1 VPGSHGFVPRLLL
14 YHASRDLV
22 PLYAVYSLLFADH
35 GISAS
40 HISLLL
46 IIWSATSF
54 VFEVP
59 SGAWADAFD
68 RRHLL
73 VASAFVYAAGF
84 ATWMVWPTFPGFAL
98 GFVLWGLSGS
108 LMSGTFESLIYD
120 ELLERGAAEAYPSLI
135 GWAHSTAMLANLGAT
150 VVAAPL
156 LATGGYPLVGWA
168 SVAICGGQAVL
179 AATLPVSDRARRP
192 AHDSPLAETERVT
205 SRYVAMLRAGLAESR
220 HQPDVRRVLLL
231 AAAMVGLTAYDEY
244 FPLVARA
251 HGVTTAEIP
260 LLVAITVA
268 GQAIGTA
275 LVGRTARLPA
285 RAVGGLLAVGAASV
299 SVGALVT
306 PYVGFVAIGVGYGLL
321 NNAMLV
327 GETRLQDA
335 ITGPARAT
343 VTSVLGFLEEVVAL
357 LVYATFALGSHV
369 LGFPALVALLAVP
382 VLVVA
387 GAVARHLPPAGRV
400 REDSSPDVSPS

>member
-1 VPGSHGFVPRLLL
+1 MLL

-40 HISLLL
+40 HISLLFIL
-46 IIWSATSF
+46 WSATSF

-59 SGAWADAFD
+59 SGAWADSFD
-68 RRHLL
+68 RRRLL
-73 VASAFVYAAGF
+73 VVSAGIYAAGF
-84 ATWMVWPTFPGFAL
+84 ATWMTWQTFPGFAL
-98 GFVLWGLSGS
+98 GFVLWGLSSS
-108 LMSGTFESLIYD
+108 LMSGTFESLVYD
-120 ELLERGAAEAYPSLI
+120 ELVTRDAADAYPSLI
-135 GWAHSTAMLANLGAT
+135 GWAHSTALVANLAAT
-150 VVAAPL
+150 VLAAPL
-156 LATGGYPLVGWA
+156 LALGGYPLVGWT
-168 SVAICGGQAVL
+168 SVAICGGQALL
-179 AATLPVSDRARRP
+179 AATLPVSEQARRA
-192 AHDSPLAETERVT
+192 AHASPLAETERAAT
-205 SRYVAMLRAGLAESR
+205 RYVAMLRAGLAESR
-220 HQPDVRRVLLL
+220 HHPDVRRILLL

-251 HGVTTAEIP
+251 HGVATSDIP
-260 LLVAITVA
+260 LLIAITVA
-268 GQAIGTA
+268 GQAVGTA
-275 LVGRTARLPA
+275 LVGRTARLAAP
-285 RAVGGLLAVGAASV
+285 AVGALLAAGALLV

-306 PYVGFVAIGVGYGLL
+306 PYAGFVAIGIGYGAL

-357 LVYATFALGSHV
+357 TVYAAFALGSRV

-382 VLVVA
+382 VLLVA
-387 GAVARHLPPAGRV
+387 AAVARHLPPAGRV
-400 REDSSPDVSPS
+400 REDSSVGVPPS